1 MEKEDYHA
9 SSWILSK
16 YPEYI
21 SIQEKSIFLQ
31 KVEYKMKND
40 ESHGSS

>member
-1 MEKEDYHA
+1 MPAVEFSVNTQNTSAYR
-9 SSWILSK
+9 
-16 YPEYI
+16 
-21 SIQEKSIFLQ
+21 EKSIFLQ